1 MQPNPNAA
9 SDDWRATKC
18 QLKIGFVAKREIS
31 VEEELF
37 YDFGIKAPD
46 IPWIKADAKKLAT
59 TLPKII
65 PQMQQKT
72 MQGPLPNEEN
82 LVANTRMCNY

>member
-1 MQPNPNAA
+1 LQPNPNAA

-46 IPWIKADAKKLAT
+46 IPWIKTDAKKLAT

-65 PQMQQKT
+65 S
-72 MQGPLPNEEN
+72 
-82 LVANTRMCNY
+82 ANAAKNHARPPAK